1 MGLGWQRRA
10 SGQRVPGPGERDVGG
25 SRRNPQ
31 LHRVLGAEGQL
42 AESSQCESLTH
53 VQLCATPRAL
63 AHQAPLSMGSSRKEH
78 WSGFPFPSPG
88 DLPTSGIEPGSPAL
102 QADSLPSEPPG
113 KPLGV
118 LKGPVGRPR
127 SPTTSAGSPS
137 RPARPR
143 LGPGVRG
150 APGAGGGIQLRNW
163 PPLSEG
169 RAGSAQQTARPA
181 ASAIND

>member
-10 SGQRVPGPGERDVGG
+10 SGQREPGPGERDVGG

-31 LHRVLGAEGQL
+31 LHRVLEAEGQL

-53 VQLCATPRAL
+53 VQLCTTPWAL
-63 AHQAPLSMGSSRKEH
+63 AHQAPLSMGSSRQEH

-88 DLPTSGIEPGSPAL
+88 DLPNPGIEPGSPAL
-102 QADSLPSEPPG
+102 QADSLPSATREASGCP
-113 KPLGV
+113 
-118 LKGPVGRPR
+118 KGPSGETTEPDHLCWLPFQACET
-127 SPTTSAGSPS
+127 PTRAWGE
-137 RPARPR
+137 
-143 LGPGVRG
+143 RG
-150 APGAGGGIQLRNW
+150 TWGWWGGIQLRNW

-169 RAGSAQQTARPA
+169 QAGSAQQTARPA